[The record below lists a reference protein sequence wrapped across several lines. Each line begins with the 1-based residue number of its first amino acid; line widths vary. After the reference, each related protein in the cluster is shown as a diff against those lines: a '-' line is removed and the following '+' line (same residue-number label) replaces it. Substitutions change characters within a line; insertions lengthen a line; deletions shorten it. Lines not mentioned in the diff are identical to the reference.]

1 MEKAGPLDS
10 LPLEICEKIFG
21 RLSRR
26 DRLNLSSMCR
36 QMRALFNCCRHPMLI
51 SDLTVRE
58 AFSYG
63 TLWQRLEHIFH
74 SPNEI
79 EQFKR
84 LRSFVKRR
92 SHTASFWT
100 ALLRLVLP
108 KLDSFR
114 SSIDT
119 AHARLFIACL
129 EEDDPDVMSLVN
141 VLRLIDVCTLGA
153 SKDEQLAELHR
164 LASQASP
171 GALQWLKRIATRAD
185 EPLTCVPLMT
195 GLLICAVMIPG
206 RTPLSILK
214 QFHPGAAN
222 QYLVCADLRVI
233 DKMIHERLANGVFP
247 SKTFPVSVGDCVC
260 LAQPRWV
267 ASTASAVRI
276 MDGYANDCLKFGFAD
291 HKEQDWFLVEKLLCD
306 SESLRYDIPTPIP
319 CPSTI
324 RSCVSPAVE
333 EIILDGVIKLGDATS
348 QTSIPAAFTFTTFDI
363 LSLKTHGCAAV
374 SLVDYSLAARK
385 RVLSDWRVISPRE
398 GDLEIHGYNIKQ
410 SLSLVQ
416 ALLQRELDKGGV
428 GIILKSGR
436 VKYLLGNQQ
445 QAVWLRLD
453 GRSL

>member
-1 MEKAGPLDS
+1 
-10 LPLEICEKIFG
+10 
-21 RLSRR
+21 
-26 DRLNLSSMCR
+26 
-36 QMRALFNCCRHPMLI
+36 MLI

-171 GALQWLKRIATRAD
+171 G
-185 EPLTCVPLMT
+185 
-195 GLLICAVMIPG
+195 LLICAVMIPG
-206 RTPLSILK
+206 RTPPSILK

-291 HKEQDWFLVEKLLCD
+291 HKEQDWFLLHVRGD
-306 SESLRYDIPTPIP
+306 SAFFFVRESLRYDIPTPIP